1 MTDKT
6 NRRVAIIDANVL
18 MGGGTSCFHELKD
31 TDIVI
36 PAMVL
41 SVLESHMSEDSYAC
55 GAVIR
60 YIEKLRKQNASK
72 LTGDGITIANGN
84 TVRVRWTD
92 ANAVDGQHSRQ
103 FIGAAETIRNNDGLN
118 RSDVVVISNSANVR
132 LMANHKGFKA
142 EAYQGAALL
151 FNGVFNFYREMSD
164 ADILRRITQE
174 CVDAGISTP
183 HNAVIKFVASNGD
196 EYGAKLKKGD
206 QLTELPYS
214 VHAGSLR
221 PKNTTQAIA
230 MAYAMDTQLT
240 AVMFSGTAGAGKS
253 MIALAAAINQV
264 DAGLYDQII
273 VFRSMVEVEGQKLG
287 FLPGSVDE
295 KMDPWAQAVWD
306 NVKQIDKIN
315 GVIKAQKGTDGENT
329 RSAPDGKAQT
339 SKGLADNKNTKSAPT
354 GYSPQ
359 TQHPISVQPVSY
371 VRGRTFNRTIVI
383 VDDAQSLERS
393 TLLSL
398 LTRLGKNSKIIIT
411 GDMTQNDNHRI
422 SIGTSMLSLANDLAG
437 RSDFAMV
444 NFVESQ
450 RAPIAQFAADL
461 MVADR

>member
-60 YIEKLRKQNASK
+60 YIEKLRKQNADK
-72 LTGDGITIANGN
+72 LTSDGIAISNGN
-84 TVRVRWTD
+84 RVCIKWTETLR
-92 ANAVDGQHSRQ
+92 VDGHSRQ
-103 FIGAAETIRNNDGLN
+103 FIDAAERICNGDKLN
-118 RSDVVVISNSANVR
+118 KTDVSIISNSANVR

-151 FNGVFNFYREMSD
+151 FNGEFNFYREMSD

-183 HNAVIKFVASNGD
+183 HNAVIKFVTSNGY
-196 EYGAKLKKGD
+196 EYGVKLKKGD
-206 QLTELPYS
+206 QLVELPYYS
-214 VHAGSLR
+214 IHAGNLR

-230 MAYAMDTQLT
+230 MTYAMDTQLT
-240 AVMFSGTAGAGKS
+240 AVMFAGTAGAGKS

-273 VFRSMVEVEGQKLG
+273 VFRSMVEVEGQRLG
-287 FLPGSVDE
+287 FLPGTVDE

-315 GVIKAQKGTDGENT
+315 GVIKAQKGADDKNT
-329 RSAPDGKAQT
+329 KSAPDGKAQA
-339 SKGLADNKNTKSAPT
+339 SKGLADNKNAKSAPT
-354 GYSPQ
+354 YSPQ

-422 SIGTSMLSLANDLAG
+422 SVGTSMLSLANDLAG

-444 NFVESQ
+444 SFVESQ

>member
-6 NRRVAIIDANVL
+6 NRRVAIVDANVL
-18 MGGGTSCFHELKD
+18 MGGGTSCFHELRN
-31 TDIVI
+31 TDIII
-36 PAMVL
+36 PNLVL
-41 SVLESHMSEDSYAC
+41 GVLESHMSEDSYAC

-92 ANAVDGQHSRQ
+92 ANIVDGQHSRQ

-142 EAYQGAALL
+142 EAYQGAAFL
-151 FNGVFNFYREMSD
+151 FDGEFDFYREMGD
-164 ADILRRITQE
+164 DETMCAITQKCE
-174 CVDAGISTP
+174 DAGMVIP
-183 HNAVIKFVASNGD
+183 HNAVVKTVTSNGD
-196 EYGAKLKKGD
+196 VYGLKLKRGD
-206 QLTELPYS
+206 KLIELPYLINI
-214 VHAGSLR
+214 GNLR
-221 PKNTTQAIA
+221 PKNITQAIA
-230 MAYAMDTQLT
+230 MAYAMDEQIT

-273 VFRSMVEVEGQKLG
+273 VFRSMVEVEGQRLG
-287 FLPGSVDE
+287 FLPGTVDE

-315 GVIKAQKGTDGENT
+315 GVIKAQKGADDKNT
-329 RSAPDGKAQT
+329 KSAPDGKAQT
-339 SKGLADNKNTKSAPT
+339 SKGLADNKNAKSAPT
-354 GYSPQ
+354 YSPQ

>member
-1 MTDKT
+1 M
-6 NRRVAIIDANVL
+6 R
-18 MGGGTSCFHELKD
+18 
-31 TDIVI
+31 
-36 PAMVL
+36 
-41 SVLESHMSEDSYAC
+41 
-55 GAVIR
+55 
-60 YIEKLRKQNASK
+60 
-72 LTGDGITIANGN
+72 
-84 TVRVRWTD
+84 
-92 ANAVDGQHSRQ
+92 VDGHSRQ
-103 FIGAAETIRNNDGLN
+103 FIDAAERICNGDKLN
-118 RSDVVVISNSANVR
+118 KADVSIISNSANVR

-142 EAYQGAALL
+142 EAYQGAAVL
-151 FNGVFNFYREMSD
+151 FNGEFKLYVEMGDDEALS
-164 ADILRRITQE
+164 AVTQKCE
-174 CVDAGISTP
+174 DAGIAVP
-183 HNAVIKFVASNGD
+183 HNAAIKFVTSNGD
-196 EYGAKLKKGD
+196 EYGVKLKKGD
-206 QLTELPYS
+206 QLVELPYYS
-214 VHAGSLR
+214 IHAGNLR

-230 MAYAMDTQLT
+230 MTYAMDAQIT
-240 AVMFSGTAGAGKS
+240 AVMFAGTAGAGKS

-315 GVIKAQKGTDGENT
+315 GIVKTQ
-329 RSAPDGKAQT
+329 SADGKKTEVVPA
-339 SKGLADNKNTKSAPT
+339 

-371 VRGRTFNRTIVI
+371 VRGRTFNRTIVL

-422 SIGTSMLSLANDLAG
+422 SVGTSMLSLANDLAG

-461 MVADR
+461 MVADK

>member
-1 MTDKT
+1 M
-6 NRRVAIIDANVL
+6 AI
-18 MGGGTSCFHELKD
+18 GST
-31 TDIVI
+31 
-36 PAMVL
+36 
-41 SVLESHMSEDSYAC
+41 
-55 GAVIR
+55 
-60 YIEKLRKQNASK
+60 LR
-72 LTGDGITIANGN
+72 
-84 TVRVRWTD
+84 
-92 ANAVDGQHSRQ
+92 VDGHSRQ
-103 FIGAAETIRNNDGLN
+103 FIDAAEKVCNKDRLNKTDVTI
-118 RSDVVVISNSANVR
+118 ISNSANVR

-151 FNGVFNFYREMSD
+151 FNGEFNFYREMSD
-164 ADILRRITQE
+164 ADILRKITQE

-206 QLTELPYS
+206 QLAELPHS
-214 VHAGSLR
+214 VHAGNLR
-221 PKNTTQAIA
+221 PKNATQAIA
-230 MAYAMDTQLT
+230 MAYAMDAQIT

-295 KMDPWAQAVWD
+295 KMDPWAQAIWD

-315 GVIKAQKGTDGENT
+315 GVIKAQEGADGKNAK
-329 RSAPDGKAQT
+329 SAPGGKAQT
-339 SKGLADNKNTKSAPT
+339 SKGLADNKNTKSAST

-422 SIGTSMLSLANDLAG
+422 SVGTSMLSLANDLAG

>member
-60 YIEKLRKQNASK
+60 YIEKLRKQNADK
-72 LTGDGITIANGN
+72 LTSDGIAISNGN
-84 TVRVRWTD
+84 RVCIKWTETLR
-92 ANAVDGQHSRQ
+92 VDGHSRQ
-103 FIGAAETIRNNDGLN
+103 FIDAAERICNGDKLN
-118 RSDVVVISNSANVR
+118 KADVSIISNSANVR

-151 FNGVFNFYREMSD
+151 FNGEFNFYREMSD

-183 HNAVIKFVASNGD
+183 HNAVIKFVTSNGV
-196 EYGAKLKKGD
+196 EYGVKLKKGD
-206 QLTELPYS
+206 QLVELPYYS
-214 VHAGSLR
+214 IHAGNLR

-230 MAYAMDTQLT
+230 MTYAMDTQLT
-240 AVMFSGTAGAGKS
+240 AVMFAGTAGAGKS

-273 VFRSMVEVEGQKLG
+273 VFRSMVEVEGQRLG
-287 FLPGSVDE
+287 FLPGTVDE

-315 GVIKAQKGTDGENT
+315 GVIKAQKGADDKNT
-329 RSAPDGKAQT
+329 KSAPDGKAQA
-339 SKGLADNKNTKSAPT
+339 SKGLADNKNAKSAPT
-354 GYSPQ
+354 YSPQ

-422 SIGTSMLSLANDLAG
+422 SVGTSMLSLANDLAG

-444 NFVESQ
+444 SFVESQ

>member
-1 MTDKT
+1 MTEKT
-6 NRRVAIIDANVL
+6 NRRIAIIDANVL
-18 MGGGTSCFHELKD
+18 MGGGTSCFHELRD
-31 TDIVI
+31 TDIII
-36 PAMVL
+36 PNLVL
-41 SVLESHMSEDSYAC
+41 GVLESHMSEDSYAC

-60 YIEKLRKQNASK
+60 YIEKLRKQNADK
-72 LTGDGITIANGN
+72 LTSDGIAISNGN
-84 TVRVRWTD
+84 RVCIKWTETLR
-92 ANAVDGQHSRQ
+92 VDGHSRQ
-103 FIGAAETIRNNDGLN
+103 FIDAAERICNGDKLN
-118 RSDVVVISNSANVR
+118 KADVSIISNSANVR

-151 FNGVFNFYREMSD
+151 FNGEFNFYREMSD
-164 ADILRRITQE
+164 ADILRKITQE

-196 EYGAKLKKGD
+196 EYGVKLKKGD
-206 QLTELPYS
+206 QLAELPYS
-214 VHAGSLR
+214 VYAGNLR
-221 PKNTTQAIA
+221 PKNATQAIA
-230 MAYAMDTQLT
+230 MAYAMDAQIT

-295 KMDPWAQAVWD
+295 KMDPWAQAIWD

-315 GVIKAQKGTDGENT
+315 GVIKAQEGADGKNAK
-329 RSAPDGKAQT
+329 SAPGGKAQT
-339 SKGLADNKNTKSAPT
+339 SKGIADNKNTKSAPT

-371 VRGRTFNRTIVI
+371 VRGRTFNRTIVL

-422 SIGTSMLSLANDLAG
+422 SVGTSMLSLANDLAG

-461 MVADR
+461 MVADK

>member
-18 MGGGTSCFHELKD
+18 MGGGTSCFHELRN
-31 TDIVI
+31 TDIII
-36 PAMVL
+36 PNLVL
-41 SVLESHMSEDSYAC
+41 GVLESHMSEDSYAC

-60 YIEKLRKQNASK
+60 YIEKLRKQNADK
-72 LTGDGITIANGN
+72 LTSDGIAISNGN
-84 TVRVRWTD
+84 RVCIKWTETLR
-92 ANAVDGQHSRQ
+92 VDGHSRQ
-103 FIGAAETIRNNDGLN
+103 FIDAAERICNGDKLN
-118 RSDVVVISNSANVR
+118 KADVSIISNSANVR

-142 EAYQGAALL
+142 EAYQGAAVL
-151 FNGVFNFYREMSD
+151 FNGEFKLYVEMGDDEALS
-164 ADILRRITQE
+164 AVTQKCE
-174 CVDAGISTP
+174 DAGITVP
-183 HNAVIKFVASNGD
+183 HNAVIKFVTSNGD
-196 EYGAKLKKGD
+196 EYGVKLKKGD
-206 QLTELPYS
+206 QLVELPYYS
-214 VHAGSLR
+214 IHAGNLR

-230 MAYAMDTQLT
+230 MTYAMDTQLT
-240 AVMFSGTAGAGKS
+240 AVMFAGTAGAGKS

-315 GVIKAQKGTDGENT
+315 GVIKSQKGADGKNT
-329 RSAPDGKAQT
+329 ESAPDGKAQA
-339 SKGLADNKNTKSAPT
+339 SKGLADNKNAKSAPT

-371 VRGRTFNRTIVI
+371 VRGRTFNRTIII

-398 LTRLGKNSKIIIT
+398 LTRLGRNSKIIIT

>member
-1 MTDKT
+1 
-6 NRRVAIIDANVL
+6 
-18 MGGGTSCFHELKD
+18 
-31 TDIVI
+31 
-36 PAMVL
+36 
-41 SVLESHMSEDSYAC
+41 
-55 GAVIR
+55 
-60 YIEKLRKQNASK
+60 
-72 LTGDGITIANGN
+72 
-84 TVRVRWTD
+84 
-92 ANAVDGQHSRQ
+92 
-103 FIGAAETIRNNDGLN
+103 
-118 RSDVVVISNSANVR
+118 
-132 LMANHKGFKA
+132 
-142 EAYQGAALL
+142 
-151 FNGVFNFYREMSD
+151 MSD
-164 ADILRRITQE
+164 ADILRKITQE
-174 CVDAGISTP
+174 CVDAGISIP

-214 VHAGSLR
+214 VHAGNLR

-230 MAYAMDTQLT
+230 MAYAMDAQIT

-273 VFRSMVEVEGQKLG
+273 VFRSMGEVEGQKLG

-315 GVIKAQKGTDGENT
+315 GVIKVQEGADGKNAK
-329 RSAPDGKAQT
+329 SAPGGKAQT

-422 SIGTSMLSLANDLAG
+422 SVGTSMLSLANDLAG

>member
-60 YIEKLRKQNASK
+60 YIEKLRKQNADK
-72 LTGDGITIANGN
+72 LTSDGIAISNGN
-84 TVRVRWTD
+84 RVCIKWTETLR
-92 ANAVDGQHSRQ
+92 VDGHSRQ
-103 FIGAAETIRNNDGLN
+103 FIDAAERICNGDKLN
-118 RSDVVVISNSANVR
+118 KADVSIISNSANVR

-151 FNGVFNFYREMSD
+151 FNGEFNFYREMSD

-183 HNAVIKFVASNGD
+183 HNAVIKFVTSNGV
-196 EYGAKLKKGD
+196 EYGVKLKKGD
-206 QLTELPYS
+206 QLVELPYYS
-214 VHAGSLR
+214 IHAGNLR

-230 MAYAMDTQLT
+230 MTYAMDTQLT
-240 AVMFSGTAGAGKS
+240 AVMFAGTAGAGKS

-273 VFRSMVEVEGQKLG
+273 VFRSMVEVEGQRLG
-287 FLPGSVDE
+287 FLPGTVDE

-315 GVIKAQKGTDGENT
+315 GVIKAQKGADDKNT
-329 RSAPDGKAQT
+329 KSAPDGKAQA
-339 SKGLADNKNTKSAPT
+339 SKGLADNKNAKSAPT
-354 GYSPQ
+354 YPPQ

-422 SIGTSMLSLANDLAG
+422 SVGTSMLSLANDLAG

-444 NFVESQ
+444 SFVESQ

>member
-1 MTDKT
+1 MTEKT
-6 NRRVAIIDANVL
+6 NRYIAIIDANVL
-18 MGGGTSCFHELKD
+18 RGGGTSCFHELKD

-41 SVLESHMSEDSYAC
+41 GVLESHMSEDSYAC
-55 GAVIR
+55 SAVIR
-60 YIEKLRKQNASK
+60 YIEKLRKQDADK
-72 LTGDGITIANGN
+72 LTGDGIAIVNGN

-92 ANAVDGQHSRQ
+92 VNVAEGHSRQ
-103 FIGAAETIRNNDGLN
+103 FISAAEAICNKDKLDRGAVT
-118 RSDVVVISNSANVR
+118 VISNSANVR
-132 LMANHKGFKA
+132 LMANHKGLKA

-151 FNGVFNFYREMSD
+151 FNGEFNFYREMSD
-164 ADILRRITQE
+164 ADILHKITQE
-174 CVDAGISTP
+174 CVDAGISIP

-214 VHAGSLR
+214 VHAGNLR

-230 MAYAMDTQLT
+230 MAYAMDAQIT

-315 GVIKAQKGTDGENT
+315 GVVKAQKDADGKNT
-329 RSAPDGKAQT
+329 KSAPDGKAQT

-422 SIGTSMLSLANDLAG
+422 SVGTSMLSLANDLAG

>member
-1 MTDKT
+1 MTEKT
-6 NRRVAIIDANVL
+6 NRRIAIIDANVL
-18 MGGGTSCFHELKD
+18 MGGGTSCFHELRD
-31 TDIVI
+31 TDIII
-36 PAMVL
+36 PNLVL
-41 SVLESHMSEDSYAC
+41 GVLESHMSEDSYAC

-60 YIEKLRKQNASK
+60 YIEKLRKQGADR
-72 LTGDGITIANGN
+72 LTSDGIAIVNGN
-84 TVRVRWTD
+84 TVRIRWTD
-92 ANAVDGQHSRQ
+92 VNVAEGHSRQ
-103 FIGAAETIRNNDGLN
+103 FISAAEAICNKDKLDRDT
-118 RSDVVVISNSANVR
+118 VTVISNSANVR
-132 LMANHKGFKA
+132 LMANHKGIKA

-151 FNGVFNFYREMSD
+151 FNGEFNFYREMSD
-164 ADILRRITQE
+164 ADILRKIARE
-174 CVDAGISTP
+174 CADAGISTP

-196 EYGAKLKKGD
+196 EYGVKLKKGD
-206 QLTELPYS
+206 QLAELPHS
-214 VHAGSLR
+214 VHAGNLR
-221 PKNTTQAIA
+221 PKNATQAIA
-230 MAYAMDTQLT
+230 MTYAMDTQVT

-295 KMDPWAQAVWD
+295 KMNPWAQAVWD

-315 GVIKAQKGTDGENT
+315 GVIKAQEGADGK
-329 RSAPDGKAQT
+329 SAKSALGGKAQT
-339 SKGLADNKNTKSAPT
+339 SKGFADDKNTKSAPT

-422 SIGTSMLSLANDLAG
+422 SVGTSMLSLANDLAG

>member
-92 ANAVDGQHSRQ
+92 ANVVDGQHSRQ

-151 FNGVFNFYREMSD
+151 FNGEFNFYREMSD

-253 MIALAAAINQV
+253 MIALAAAISQV

-295 KMDPWAQAVWD
+295 KMD
-306 NVKQIDKIN
+306 
-315 GVIKAQKGTDGENT
+315 GTMSNRST
-329 RSAPDGKAQT
+329 RSMALLKPRK
-339 SKGLADNKNTKSAPT
+339 APT
-354 GYSPQ
+354 AKTLGRRPTVRRRRRRDSL
-359 TQHPISVQPVSY
+359 TTKILNQHPQ
-371 VRGRTFNRTIVI
+371 VI
-383 VDDAQSLERS
+383 HRRLNIRSASSRSATCVGERS
-393 TLLSL
+393 TAPSSSL
-398 LTRLGKNSKIIIT
+398 TTPS
-411 GDMTQNDNHRI
+411 
-422 SIGTSMLSLANDLAG
+422 
-437 RSDFAMV
+437 RSRG
-444 NFVESQ
+444 Q
-450 RAPIAQFAADL
+450 HY
-461 MVADR
+461 

>member
-1 MTDKT
+1 MTDRK
-6 NRRVAIIDANVL
+6 NRRVTIIDANVL
-18 MGGGTSCFHELKD
+18 MGGGTSCFHELRD
-31 TDIVI
+31 TDIII
-36 PAMVL
+36 PNLVL
-41 SVLESHMSEDSYAC
+41 GVLESHMSEDSYAC

-60 YIEKLRKQNASK
+60 YIEKLRKQNADE
-72 LTGDGITIANGN
+72 LTGDGIAIGNGN
-84 TVRVRWTD
+84 RVCIKWTETLR
-92 ANAVDGQHSRQ
+92 VDGHSRQ
-103 FIGAAETIRNNDGLN
+103 FIDAAEKVCNKDRLNKTDVTI
-118 RSDVVVISNSANVR
+118 ISNSANVR

-151 FNGVFNFYREMSD
+151 FNGEFNFYREMSD
-164 ADILRRITQE
+164 ADILRKITQE

-206 QLTELPYS
+206 QLAELPHS
-214 VHAGSLR
+214 VHAGNLR
-221 PKNTTQAIA
+221 PKNATQAIA
-230 MAYAMDTQLT
+230 MAYAMDAQIT

-295 KMDPWAQAVWD
+295 KMDPWAQAIWD

-315 GVIKAQKGTDGENT
+315 GVIKAQEGADGKNAK
-329 RSAPDGKAQT
+329 SAPGGKAQT

-422 SIGTSMLSLANDLAG
+422 SVGTSMLSLANDLAG

>member
-1 MTDKT
+1 MTEKT
-6 NRRVAIIDANVL
+6 NRRIAIIDANVL

-41 SVLESHMSEDSYAC
+41 GVLESHMSEDSYAC
-55 GAVIR
+55 SAVIR
-60 YIEKLRKQNASK
+60 YIEKLRKQDADK
-72 LTGDGITIANGN
+72 LTGDGIAIVNGN

-92 ANAVDGQHSRQ
+92 VNVAEGHSRQ
-103 FIGAAETIRNNDGLN
+103 FISAAEAICNKDKLDRGAVT
-118 RSDVVVISNSANVR
+118 VISNSANVR
-132 LMANHKGFKA
+132 LMANHKGIKA

-151 FNGVFNFYREMSD
+151 FNGEFNFYREMSD
-164 ADILRRITQE
+164 ADILRKITQE

-196 EYGAKLKKGD
+196 EYGVKLKKGD
-206 QLTELPYS
+206 QLAELPYS
-214 VHAGSLR
+214 VHAGNLR
-221 PKNTTQAIA
+221 PKNATQAIA
-230 MAYAMDTQLT
+230 MAYAMDAQIT

-315 GVIKAQKGTDGENT
+315 GVVKKGGNKKNESKAKMLEYSDKVGLSASIDSTSTD
-329 RSAPDGKAQT
+329 
-339 SKGLADNKNTKSAPT
+339 
-354 GYSPQ
+354 YSPR

-371 VRGRTFNRTIVI
+371 VRGRTFNRTIVL

-422 SIGTSMLSLANDLAG
+422 SVGTSMLSLANDLAG

-461 MVADR
+461 RVADK

>member
-6 NRRVAIIDANVL
+6 NRRVAIVDANVL
-18 MGGGTSCFHELKD
+18 MGGGTSCFHELRN
-31 TDIVI
+31 TDIII
-36 PAMVL
+36 PNLVL
-41 SVLESHMSEDSYAC
+41 GVLESHMSEDSYAC

-92 ANAVDGQHSRQ
+92 ANVVDGQHSRQ

-132 LMANHKGFKA
+132 LMANHKGFKT

-151 FNGVFNFYREMSD
+151 FNGEFNFYREMSD

-196 EYGAKLKKGD
+196 EYGVKLKKGD
-206 QLTELPYS
+206 QLVELPYYS
-214 VHAGSLR
+214 IHAGNLR

-230 MAYAMDTQLT
+230 MTYAMDTQLT
-240 AVMFSGTAGAGKS
+240 AVMFAGTAGAGKS

-315 GVIKAQKGTDGENT
+315 GVVKKGGNKKNESKAKMLEYSDKVGLSASIDSTSTD
-329 RSAPDGKAQT
+329 
-339 SKGLADNKNTKSAPT
+339 
-354 GYSPQ
+354 YSPR

-371 VRGRTFNRTIVI
+371 VRGRTFNRTIII

-398 LTRLGKNSKIIIT
+398 LTRLGRNSKIIIT

-444 NFVESQ
+444 NFVKSQ

>member
-18 MGGGTSCFHELKD
+18 MGGGTSCFHELRN
-31 TDIVI
+31 TDIII
-36 PAMVL
+36 PNLVL
-41 SVLESHMSEDSYAC
+41 GVLESHMSEDSYAC

-92 ANAVDGQHSRQ
+92 ANIVDGQHSRQ

-142 EAYQGAALL
+142 EAYQGAAFL
-151 FNGVFNFYREMSD
+151 FDGEFDFYREMGD
-164 ADILRRITQE
+164 DETMCAITQKCE
-174 CVDAGISTP
+174 DAGMVIP
-183 HNAVIKFVASNGD
+183 HNAVVKTVTSNGD
-196 EYGAKLKKGD
+196 VYGLKLKRGD
-206 QLTELPYS
+206 KLIELPYLINI
-214 VHAGSLR
+214 GNLR
-221 PKNTTQAIA
+221 PKNITQAIA

-315 GVIKAQKGTDGENT
+315 GVIKAQKGADDKNT
-329 RSAPDGKAQT
+329 KSAPDGKAQT

-422 SIGTSMLSLANDLAG
+422 SVGTSMLSLANDLAG

-444 NFVESQ
+444 NFIESQ

>member
-1 MTDKT
+1 MTEKT
-6 NRRVAIIDANVL
+6 NRRIAIIDANVL

-41 SVLESHMSEDSYAC
+41 GVLESHMSEDSYAC
-55 GAVIR
+55 SAVIR
-60 YIEKLRKQNASK
+60 YIEKLRKQDADK
-72 LTGDGITIANGN
+72 LTGDGIAIVNGN

-92 ANAVDGQHSRQ
+92 VNVAEGHSRQ
-103 FIGAAETIRNNDGLN
+103 FISAAEAICNKDQLDRGAVT
-118 RSDVVVISNSANVR
+118 VISNSANVR
-132 LMANHKGFKA
+132 LMANHKGIKA

-151 FNGVFNFYREMSD
+151 FNGEFNFYREMSD
-164 ADILRRITQE
+164 ADILRKIAQE
-174 CVDAGISTP
+174 CADAGISTP

-196 EYGAKLKKGD
+196 EYGVKLKKGD
-206 QLTELPYS
+206 QLAELPHS
-214 VHAGSLR
+214 VHAGNLR
-221 PKNTTQAIA
+221 PKNATQAIA
-230 MAYAMDTQLT
+230 MAYAMDTQIT
-240 AVMFSGTAGAGKS
+240 AVMFAGTAGAGKS

-295 KMDPWAQAVWD
+295 KMGPWAQAVWD

-315 GVIKAQKGTDGENT
+315 GVIKAQEGADGKSAK
-329 RSAPDGKAQT
+329 SAPGGKVQT
-339 SKGLADNKNTKSAPT
+339 SKGFADDKNTKSAPT

-422 SIGTSMLSLANDLAG
+422 SVGTSMLSLANDLAG